1 MSELELVDIS
11 EEGEEEEKGQEDK
24 EEKDQ
29 EETSFSEN
37 TKDNYDNTRARI
49 SSEPADQSDVD
60 LNDFDAADV
69 VRRMN
74 KDKQDKEEY
83 RDGVRQILE
92 IITKEK
98 KFGDYVEKSRE
109 LLDNLSE
116 AKFSEKGKLT
126 TLKFKGKD
134 VNLTTKGGIDK
145 RFSQN
150 QGIIEAIKSAKEE
163 YENSAYA
170 VVDEGAGTSV
180 SNEARRISSLS
191 REKTS
196 GYTRQNL

>member
-49 SSEPADQSDVD
+49 SSELADQSDVD

-83 RDGVRQILE
+83 RNGVRQILE

-98 KFGDYVEKSRE
+98 KFGDYGEKSRE

-126 TLKFKGKD
+126 ALKFKGRM
-134 VNLTTKGGIDK
+134 LI
-145 RFSQN
+145 
-150 QGIIEAIKSAKEE
+150 
-163 YENSAYA
+163 
-170 VVDEGAGTSV
+170 
-180 SNEARRISSLS
+180 
-191 REKTS
+191 
-196 GYTRQNL
+196 